1 MVEHY
6 FTQFVAMHT
15 GERLKKGMQV
25 YQMLGFPGCLGSGDV
40 THVLWDKC
48 PVQLANLCK
57 GKEGSPSLG
66 YFVLVDHHKY
76 IQYCSNGFEGATNDK
91 TIANVDKMVQS
102 FREGAVNDVIYYIL
116 DENGELTQCRGGY
129 MLTDNGFHEEFCF
142 VDPFSNRYGFDYIH
156 WSEWLESIRKD
167 VECTFGILK
176 RRFRILKQRMEFHD
190 RGFIDNIFKV
200 CCILH
205 NMILVSD
212 GNMVDEMMSEE
223 YWEQM
228 DPDQEDIEDLAEV
241 VVEDDGESKDEKA
254 AQYVAA
260 YGMITALPKNG
271 RETNFIDYT
280 YAGHRNIKGA
290 LLKSFK
296 VYGDDY
302 HVVLQE
308 RNLI

>member
-1 MVEHY
+1 
-6 FTQFVAMHT
+6 
-15 GERLKKGMQV
+15 
-25 YQMLGFPGCLGSGDV
+25 
-40 THVLWDKC
+40 
-48 PVQLANLCK
+48 
-57 GKEGSPSLG
+57 
-66 YFVLVDHHKY
+66 
-76 IQYCSNGFEGATNDK
+76 
-91 TIANVDKMVQS
+91 
-102 FREGAVNDVIYYIL
+102 
-116 DENGELTQCRGGY
+116 
-129 MLTDNGFHEEFCF
+129 
-142 VDPFSNRYGFDYIH
+142 
-156 WSEWLESIRKD
+156 
-167 VECTFGILK
+167 
-176 RRFRILKQRMEFHD
+176 
-190 RGFIDNIFKV
+190 
-200 CCILH
+200 
-205 NMILVSD
+205 MILVSD